1 MTKAELD
8 VFKLGR
14 GIPNCVLE
22 ARPLCE
28 PFPQLLH
35 EITLSGIKPPHHELI
50 LSYMP
55 SKRSGKVTSYL
66 HCCIKWVIHHG
77 FNETHI
83 PEDINYEHI
92 EA

>member
-1 MTKAELD
+1 M
-8 VFKLGR
+8 GR

-28 PFPQLLH
+28 EFPQLLH

-55 SKRSGKVTSYL
+55 SRQSGKVTSYL
-66 HCCIKWVIHHG
+66 NFSIKQASYDGLSKACMVISPLSVPIIVYVYIL
-77 FNETHI
+77 TI
-83 PEDINYEHI
+83 V
-92 EA
+92 